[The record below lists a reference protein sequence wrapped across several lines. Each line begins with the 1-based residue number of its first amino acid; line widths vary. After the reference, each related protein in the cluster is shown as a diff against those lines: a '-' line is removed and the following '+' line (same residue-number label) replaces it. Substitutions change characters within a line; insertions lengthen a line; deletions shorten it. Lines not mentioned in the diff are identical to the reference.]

1 MHITELEIDN
11 FKSFARKTTIP
22 FFEKSTVISGPN
34 GSGKSNIIDAIL
46 FCLALS
52 TSRGLRAEKLTD
64 LLNLNTKKNN
74 AEVSLTFSD
83 GTIVRRRIKRT
94 PNGYYSYNYLNNRL
108 VSQSDV
114 IAHLS
119 RVGIK
124 PEGYNVVMQGDITKI
139 MQMSDGERRK
149 ILDEIAGVAEFDA
162 KKDQALQELEVVR
175 ERIDREEVLLHEL
188 DQRLAELATER
199 ERALEYR
206 KWQDQLKRFQECR
219 SAAELAEKERELST
233 LLEVI
238 GGEEDKQKKAQDA
251 RTKQEEHS
259 KALADE
265 LKGVDD
271 QISQK
276 SGPEY
281 LTLVS
286 GQETEKGAITAAKE
300 SITRLK
306 QEKEANLE
314 EVNRIYLDAKRA
326 EGKVTE
332 VTDAIRN
339 QSIDRANMAMEF
351 QKLQEAVNKLN
362 TEITGRSSSAEGA
375 RDELFRLMEQVEA
388 AKNARAEIL
397 RKKDALIERS
407 RVRTSEN
414 ERIAGSLSTIDGD
427 IRAREEEAAA
437 CEKALAD
444 ASGRKE
450 ALDRELAAIE
460 SGLFSLRSDFEK
472 LQGEVKTHERELM
485 RLEAQEQAGGEGGD
499 KALRAILAMDGVY
512 GTIGQLGK
520 VAPEYATALSVA
532 AGGKIRS
539 IVVRDDEVA
548 AKAIEFLK
556 AQKMGRFTFLPL
568 SKLKPPGLPV
578 LEADPGVVDYA
589 VSLVQH
595 EKQYAKAFAL
605 VFGTTVV
612 VDNLAHARKLMGR
625 YRMVTL
631 EGELLERAGAITG
644 GHLKKTKGFGI
655 DAGEETARL
664 HQVLAAL
671 GQEAAELTAWINE
684 KTALS
689 EKMRAERAAIDE
701 EMTRARVQAEEY
713 GKQAV
718 ALAKERGEMQATLQ
732 TIETEVKA
740 GTNELA
746 DCEAELEKAAGE
758 IARLNGETDRLKKLL
773 DDAELPGMVKDLE
786 AKRTEA
792 AELERRL
799 RNKDSDVNDAQREK
813 VFFSSRVQEL
823 QAEREKVLA
832 KNREIDTQIQAAEAR
847 IVQANEQIASIK
859 EKLDTFSRDL
869 DGLRASRE
877 KVLEKVRAAEKKIGE
892 KEAAIERI
900 AYQITALQEREKAIG
915 AEIATLREKSGGVT
929 TDLSLQ
935 QIDEGIR
942 AAQAGIDG
950 MGAINMMA
958 VEEYDRISARAQERK
973 ERKETLSRERASLI
987 ERIESYETMK
997 FEAFM
1002 AAFHAI
1008 DTNFREVFARLTR
1021 GTGNLV
1027 LENEEDP
1034 FQGGL
1039 TFAVQPRDKKVH
1051 LLSAL
1056 SGGEKSLTTLAFI
1069 FAIQKYLPA
1078 PFYAFDE
1085 VDMFLD
1091 GFNVEQIASMIQEL
1105 ASQAQFIIVSLRKP
1119 MIESADRILGVTLR
1133 EDKSSLVT
1141 GVKAHG

>member
-1 MHITELEIDN
+1 VHITELEIDN

-206 KWQDQLKRFQECR
+206 KWQDHLKRFQECR

-568 SKLKPPGLPV
+568 TRLKPPGLPV

-701 EMTRARVQAEEY
+701 EITRARVQAEEY

-718 ALAKERGEMQATLQ
+718 ALAKERGEMQSTLQ

-915 AEIATLREKSGGVT
+915 AEIAALREKSGGVT

>member
-1 MHITELEIDN
+1 
-11 FKSFARKTTIP
+11 
-22 FFEKSTVISGPN
+22 
-34 GSGKSNIIDAIL
+34 
-46 FCLALS
+46 
-52 TSRGLRAEKLTD
+52 
-64 LLNLNTKKNN
+64 
-74 AEVSLTFSD
+74 
-83 GTIVRRRIKRT
+83 
-94 PNGYYSYNYLNNRL
+94 
-108 VSQSDV
+108 
-114 IAHLS
+114 
-119 RVGIK
+119 
-124 PEGYNVVMQGDITKI
+124 
-139 MQMSDGERRK
+139 
-149 ILDEIAGVAEFDA
+149 
-162 KKDQALQELEVVR
+162 
-175 ERIDREEVLLHEL
+175 
-188 DQRLAELATER
+188 
-199 ERALEYR
+199 
-206 KWQDQLKRFQECR
+206 
-219 SAAELAEKERELST
+219 
-233 LLEVI
+233 
-238 GGEEDKQKKAQDA
+238 QDA
-251 RTKQEEHS
+251 RTRQEEHS

-271 QISQK
+271 EISQK

-281 LTLVS
+281 LALVS
-286 GQETEKGAITAAKE
+286 GQETEKGAITAAQE
-300 SITRLK
+300 SIARLR

-326 EGKVTE
+326 EAKVTE

-397 RKKDALIERS
+397 RRKDGLIERS

-414 ERIAGSLSTIDGD
+414 ERISGSLATIGSD
-427 IRAREEEAAA
+427 ITAKEGEAGA
-437 CEKALAD
+437 CEKTLAE

-450 ALDRELAAIE
+450 ALDRELAATE
-460 SGLFSLRSDFEK
+460 SGLFSLRSSFEK
-472 LQGEVKTHERELM
+472 LQGEIKTHERELM

-499 KALRAILAMDGVY
+499 KALRAILGMEGVY

-568 SKLKPPGLPV
+568 TRLKPPVLPV

-589 VSLVQH
+589 VSLVQY

-612 VDNLAHARKLMGR
+612 MDNLAHARKLMGR

-644 GHLKKTKGFGI
+644 GHLKKAKGFGI

-671 GQEAAELTAWINE
+671 GQEAAELTTQINE

-689 EKMRAERAAIDE
+689 EKKRAERAAIE
-701 EMTRARVQAEEY
+701 EETARARVQAEEY
-713 GKQAV
+713 RRQAA
-718 ALAKERGEMQATLQ
+718 ALAQEREQMQATLQ
-732 TIETEVKA
+732 TIDTEVKA

-786 AKRTEA
+786 TKRTEA

-799 RNKDSDVNDAQREK
+799 RNKDSDINDAQREK

-823 QAEREKVLA
+823 QADREKVLA
-832 KNREIDTQIQAAEAR
+832 KNREVDGQIQAAEGR
-847 IVQANEQIASIK
+847 IVQANEKIASIQ
-859 EKLDTFSRDL
+859 ESLATFSKDL
-869 DGLRASRE
+869 DSLRAARE
-877 KVLEKVRAAEKKIGE
+877 TVLEKVRGAEKKIGE

-900 AYQITALQEREKAIG
+900 ALQITVLQEREKSIS
-915 AEIATLREKSGGVT
+915 AEIAALREKSGGVT
-929 TDLSLQ
+929 TDLTLQ

-942 AAQAGIDG
+942 AAEAGIAG
-950 MGAINMMA
+950 MGAINMLA

-1002 AAFHAI
+1002 TAFKAI
-1008 DTNFREVFARLTR
+1008 DANFREVFARLTR

-1091 GFNVEQIASMIQEL
+1091 GFNVEQIASMIREL
-1105 ASQAQFIIVSLRKP
+1105 AGQAQFIIVSLRKP
-1119 MIESADRILGVTLR
+1119 MIDSADRILGVTLR

-1141 GVKAHG
+1141 GVRAHG

>member
-1 MHITELEIDN
+1 VHITELEIDN

-64 LLNLNTKKNN
+64 LLNLNTRKNT
-74 AEVSLTFSD
+74 AEVSITFSE
-83 GTIVRRRIKRT
+83 GTTIRRRIKRT
-94 PNGYYSYNYLNNRL
+94 PNGYYSYNYLNGRL

-114 IAHLS
+114 IDHLS

-188 DQRLAELATER
+188 DQRLADLAHER

-206 KWQDQLKRFQECR
+206 KWQDELRHLQDCR
-219 SAAELAEKERELST
+219 SAAELREKDRELAT

-238 GGEEDKQKKAQDA
+238 GGEEGKRSKAQDA
-251 RTKQEEHS
+251 RTKEEEHS
-259 KALADE
+259 QALADE

-281 LTLVS
+281 LALVS
-286 GQETEKGAITAAKE
+286 GMESEKGALSVASE
-300 SITRLK
+300 SITRWK
-306 QEKEANLE
+306 KEKEGNLE

-326 EGKVTE
+326 DAKVAE
-332 VTDAIRN
+332 CTDTIRN
-339 QSIDRANMAMEF
+339 QSIDRANLALEF
-351 QKLQEAVNKLN
+351 QKLQEAVTRMNV
-362 TEITGRSSSAEGA
+362 EITGRSSSAEGA
-375 RDELFRLMEQVEA
+375 RDELFKLMEQVEA

-414 ERIAGSLSTIDGD
+414 ERLSGGLSTIGSET
-427 IRAREEEAAA
+427 AAKEQAAAA
-437 CEKALAD
+437 CEQALAQ
-444 ASGRKE
+444 ATGRKE
-450 ALDRELAAIE
+450 AMDRELAAIE
-460 SGLFSLRSDFEK
+460 SGLFSLRASFEN
-472 LQGEVKTHERELM
+472 LQGEIKTHERELM

-499 KALRAILAMDGVY
+499 RALRAILAMDGVY
-512 GTIGQLGK
+512 GTIGQLGR

-539 IVVRDDEVA
+539 IVVHDDEVA

-568 SKLKPPGLPV
+568 TRLKPPSQPV
-578 LEADPGVVDYA
+578 LEAEPGVIDYA
-589 VSLVQH
+589 VSLVQCD
-595 EKQYAKAFAL
+595 KQYAKAFAL

-612 VDNLAHARKLMGR
+612 VDTLAHARRLMGR

-644 GHLKKTKGFGI
+644 GHLKKSKGFGI
-655 DAGEETARL
+655 DAGEEITRL

-671 GQEAAELTAWINE
+671 GEEAAGLTAQIQE
-684 KTALS
+684 KTGFS
-689 EKMRAERAAIDE
+689 EKKRAERGAIDE
-701 EMTRARVQAEEY
+701 ETARARIQAEEY
-713 GKQAV
+713 RRQASS
-718 ALAKERGEMQATLQ
+718 LAQEEEQMRASLQ
-732 TIETEVKA
+732 VIDTEVKA
-740 GTNELA
+740 GTSELA

-758 IARLNGETDRLKKLL
+758 ISRLNGETERLKKLL
-773 DDAELPGMVKDLE
+773 DDAELPGMVKVLE
-786 AKRTEA
+786 QKRTEA

-799 RNKDSDVNDAQREK
+799 RNKDSDINDAQREK

-823 QAEREKVLA
+823 QAERERVLG
-832 KNREIDTQIQAAEAR
+832 KNREIDGQVQAAEAR
-847 IVQANEQIASIK
+847 IVQASEKIAAIQG
-859 EKLDTFSRDL
+859 ELATFSRDL
-869 DGLRASRE
+869 EGLRAARE
-877 KVLEKVRAAEKKIGE
+877 KVLEKVRGAEKKIGE

-900 AYQITALQEREKAIG
+900 AFQITALQEREKAI
-915 AEIATLREKSGGVT
+915 AVEIAALREKSGGVT
-929 TDLSLQ
+929 TDLTLQ

-942 AAQAGIDG
+942 SAEAGITG
-950 MGAINMMA
+950 MGAINMLA
-958 VEEYDRISARAQERK
+958 VEEYDRISSRAQERK

-997 FEAFM
+997 FEAFT
-1002 AAFHAI
+1002 AAFQAI
-1008 DTNFREVFARLTR
+1008 DANFREIFARLTR
-1021 GTGNLV
+1021 GTGNLI

-1091 GFNVEQIASMIQEL
+1091 GFNVEQIAAMIQEF

>member
-1 MHITELEIDN
+1 
-11 FKSFARKTTIP
+11 
-22 FFEKSTVISGPN
+22 
-34 GSGKSNIIDAIL
+34 
-46 FCLALS
+46 ALS
-52 TSRGLRAEKLTD
+52 
-64 LLNLNTKKNN
+64 
-74 AEVSLTFSD
+74 
-83 GTIVRRRIKRT
+83 
-94 PNGYYSYNYLNNRL
+94 
-108 VSQSDV
+108 
-114 IAHLS
+114 
-119 RVGIK
+119 
-124 PEGYNVVMQGDITKI
+124 
-139 MQMSDGERRK
+139 
-149 ILDEIAGVAEFDA
+149 
-162 KKDQALQELEVVR
+162 
-175 ERIDREEVLLHEL
+175 
-188 DQRLAELATER
+188 
-199 ERALEYR
+199 
-206 KWQDQLKRFQECR
+206 
-219 SAAELAEKERELST
+219 
-233 LLEVI
+233 
-238 GGEEDKQKKAQDA
+238 
-251 RTKQEEHS
+251 
-259 KALADE
+259 
-265 LKGVDD
+265 
-271 QISQK
+271 
-276 SGPEY
+276 
-281 LTLVS
+281 
-286 GQETEKGAITAAKE
+286 
-300 SITRLK
+300 
-306 QEKEANLE
+306 
-314 EVNRIYLDAKRA
+314 
-326 EGKVTE
+326 
-332 VTDAIRN
+332 
-339 QSIDRANMAMEF
+339 
-351 QKLQEAVNKLN
+351 
-362 TEITGRSSSAEGA
+362 
-375 RDELFRLMEQVEA
+375 
-388 AKNARAEIL
+388 
-397 RKKDALIERS
+397 
-407 RVRTSEN
+407 
-414 ERIAGSLSTIDGD
+414 
-427 IRAREEEAAA
+427 
-437 CEKALAD
+437 
-444 ASGRKE
+444 
-450 ALDRELAAIE
+450 
-460 SGLFSLRSDFEK
+460 
-472 LQGEVKTHERELM
+472 
-485 RLEAQEQAGGEGGD
+485 
-499 KALRAILAMDGVY
+499 
-512 GTIGQLGK
+512 
-520 VAPEYATALSVA
+520 
-532 AGGKIRS
+532 
-539 IVVRDDEVA
+539 
-548 AKAIEFLK
+548 
-556 AQKMGRFTFLPL
+556 
-568 SKLKPPGLPV
+568 
-578 LEADPGVVDYA
+578 
-589 VSLVQH
+589 
-595 EKQYAKAFAL
+595 
-605 VFGTTVV
+605 
-612 VDNLAHARKLMGR
+612 
-625 YRMVTL
+625 
-631 EGELLERAGAITG
+631 
-644 GHLKKTKGFGI
+644 
-655 DAGEETARL
+655 
-664 HQVLAAL
+664 
-671 GQEAAELTAWINE
+671 QEAAELTARINE

-701 EMTRARVQAEEY
+701 KMTRARVQAEEY

-915 AEIATLREKSGGVT
+915 AEIAALREKSGGVT

-1002 AAFHAI
+1002 TAFKAI
-1008 DTNFREVFARLTR
+1008 DANFREVFARLTR

-1091 GFNVEQIASMIQEL
+1091 GFNVEQIASMIREL
-1105 ASQAQFIIVSLRKP
+1105 AGQAQFIIVSLRKP
-1119 MIESADRILGVTLR
+1119 MIDSADRILGVTLR

-1141 GVKAHG
+1141 GVRAHG

>member
-568 SKLKPPGLPV
+568 TRLKPPGLPV

-671 GQEAAELTAWINE
+671 GQEAADLTARINE

-701 EMTRARVQAEEY
+701 EITRARVQAEEY

-718 ALAKERGEMQATLQ
+718 ALAKERGEMQ
-732 TIETEVKA
+732 
-740 GTNELA
+740 
-746 DCEAELEKAAGE
+746 
-758 IARLNGETDRLKKLL
+758 
-773 DDAELPGMVKDLE
+773 
-786 AKRTEA
+786 
-792 AELERRL
+792 
-799 RNKDSDVNDAQREK
+799 
-813 VFFSSRVQEL
+813 
-823 QAEREKVLA
+823 
-832 KNREIDTQIQAAEAR
+832 
-847 IVQANEQIASIK
+847 
-859 EKLDTFSRDL
+859 
-869 DGLRASRE
+869 
-877 KVLEKVRAAEKKIGE
+877 
-892 KEAAIERI
+892 
-900 AYQITALQEREKAIG
+900 
-915 AEIATLREKSGGVT
+915 
-929 TDLSLQ
+929 
-935 QIDEGIR
+935 
-942 AAQAGIDG
+942 
-950 MGAINMMA
+950 
-958 VEEYDRISARAQERK
+958 
-973 ERKETLSRERASLI
+973 
-987 ERIESYETMK
+987 
-997 FEAFM
+997 
-1002 AAFHAI
+1002 
-1008 DTNFREVFARLTR
+1008 
-1021 GTGNLV
+1021 
-1027 LENEEDP
+1027 
-1034 FQGGL
+1034 
-1039 TFAVQPRDKKVH
+1039 
-1051 LLSAL
+1051 
-1056 SGGEKSLTTLAFI
+1056 
-1069 FAIQKYLPA
+1069 
-1078 PFYAFDE
+1078 
-1085 VDMFLD
+1085 
-1091 GFNVEQIASMIQEL
+1091 
-1105 ASQAQFIIVSLRKP
+1105 
-1119 MIESADRILGVTLR
+1119 
-1133 EDKSSLVT
+1133 
-1141 GVKAHG
+1141 